1 VGTSSTQS
9 VLRFGARGA
18 IRAGAARRR
27 GANGERVGPA
37 ADRVERPAEA
47 AAGCVAE
54 DLDFVGRDDDL
65 RQVRALLGSSVI
77 GGGGLVVLGEAG
89 VGKTALLAR
98 VADIEAADGT
108 RVVRAAAAQSESD
121 TAYAGLNQLLIG
133 LRGAFDRL
141 DQDHRRALGTALGF
155 TTGSPPSHMIVANA
169 SLLLVRAIAEER
181 RLLLVVDDVPALDR
195 DTAKVLAFLSRRL
208 TGSSVRFLGAA
219 RTESAGPF
227 EFDTLPQHRLLP
239 LPDQAAQDLLDRWFP
254 ALPPSVRHRV
264 VTEAA
269 GNPLALR
276 DLPEAMTASQR
287 RAAEQL
293 PAVLPLTDR
302 LKDLY
307 ATRIRSLPAECR
319 WMLLLAALDDDGQ
332 DAIRTAGPGCFEML
346 DPAERAHLVSI
357 DPDARKVAFRH
368 SLIRAAVVALST
380 VADRQRAHR
389 MMADALT
396 AYPERRA
403 LHLGEATSGPD
414 EEVAALLERSARL
427 AEAQGR
433 SAGAVTTLIRA
444 AELTPK
450 PADQARRLA
459 LAAFLSAEAAGELE
473 TAARCLEECRIRG
486 HAPLLAV
493 AASTALLING
503 DGDVRN
509 AHDLLASAIEAGDHG
524 HDGTD
529 EALSEAMHLLLLLSW
544 YLGDE
549 DAWKRCLAAFEK
561 LGPLVDPALA
571 IASRLYRDPARTDA
585 STAEHLR
592 TLLED
597 PHRRSDPA
605 YVARVACLAPVLDWA
620 GAAREDL
627 WRVVRQ
633 GRAGTAPMRR
643 HVTALATLCF
653 DLFHGGHW
661 DRLAEV
667 ISEGACLCEE
677 RGFTFARWEF
687 RYQRALLAAARG
699 DGEPAE
705 ADELMRWAPTRLAHG
720 VEKYALQARALHHVG
735 QGRYAAAYQDATAIG
750 PAGTFA
756 GHGPQA
762 LWAGFDLVEAAVRT
776 GRRTE
781 AAAHAAAMC
790 ELPVTGLSP
799 RLTLLSAGAFGM
811 VADDTEVRAAF
822 DAALR
827 TSGIDRWPFDQAR
840 VRLVYGER
848 LRRLRAV
855 GEAREQLTAAADIF
869 HSLGARSW
877 LRRANDEMR
886 AAGMSRGRA
895 VSSRFPAL
903 TPQEWE
909 VAELAASG
917 MTNKEI
923 GERLFLSHRTVGSHL
938 YQIFPK
944 LGLTSR
950 AGLRDALSAVAERR
964 ECA

>member
-1 VGTSSTQS
+1 MGTSSTRS
-9 VLRFGARGA
+9 ILGSGARSAVRG
-18 IRAGAARRR
+18 GAARRR
-27 GANGERVGPA
+27 GANGERV
-37 ADRVERPAEA
+37 ERLGEPAE
-47 AAGCVAE
+47 AGCVAHE
-54 DLDFVGRDDDL
+54 QDFVGRDGDL
-65 RQVRALLGSSVI
+65 RQVRSLLGNSVI
-77 GGGGLVVLGEAG
+77 GGGGLVVLGDAG
-89 VGKTALLAR
+89 IGKTALLGR
-98 VADIEAADGT
+98 VADLEAADGT
-108 RVVRAAAAQSESD
+108 QVVRAAAAQFESD
-121 TAYAGLNQLLIG
+121 IAYAGLNQLLIG
-133 LRGAFDRL
+133 LRGAFHRL

-155 TTGSPPSHMIVANA
+155 TTGSPPSRMLVANA
-169 SLLLVRAIAEER
+169 SLLLVRTIAEER
-181 RLLLVVDDVPALDR
+181 RLLLVVDDLPALDR

-208 TGSSVRFLGAA
+208 TGSSVGFLGAA
-219 RTESAGPF
+219 RTDSAASL

-239 LPDQAAQDLLDRWFP
+239 LPDQAAHDLLNRWFP
-254 ALPPSVRHRV
+254 ALPRPVRHRV
-264 VTEAA
+264 LAEAA
-269 GNPLALR
+269 GHPLALR
-276 DLPEAMTASQR
+276 DLPEALTAAQR

-307 ATRIRSLPAECR
+307 AARIKALPAGCR
-319 WMLLLAALDDDGQ
+319 WMLLLGALDDDGQ
-332 DAIRTAGPGCFEML
+332 GAIRTAGPGCFEML

-357 DPDARKVAFRH
+357 DPDARKVTFRH
-368 SLIRAAVVALST
+368 SLIRAAVVSLST

-389 MMADALT
+389 TMADALT

-403 LHLGEATSGPD
+403 LHLGGATSGPD
-414 EEVAALLERSARL
+414 EEVAALLERSARP
-427 AEAQGR
+427 AQAQGR

-444 AELTPK
+444 AELTPR
-450 PADQARRLA
+450 PTDRARRLA

-473 TAARCLEECRIRG
+473 TAAQCLEEARIDG

-493 AASTALLING
+493 AASTTLLING

-529 EALSEAMHLLLLLSW
+529 DELSEAMHLLLLLSW
-544 YLGDE
+544 YLDDE
-549 DAWKRCLAAFEK
+549 VAWKRCLVALDK
-561 LGPLVDPALA
+561 LEPPVDPALT
-571 IASRLYRDPARTDA
+571 IASRLYSDPARTDA
-585 STAEHLR
+585 STAGHLR
-592 TLLED
+592 ALLED

-605 YVARVACLAPVLDWA
+605 YVARVASLAPVLDWA
-620 GAAREDL
+620 GTAREDL

-643 HVTALATLCF
+643 HVTALATLGF
-653 DLFHGGHW
+653 DLFHTGHW
-661 DRLAEV
+661 DRLAEL

-677 RGFTFARWEF
+677 RGFTFVLWQF
-687 RYQRALLAAARG
+687 RYQQALLAAVRG
-699 DGEPAE
+699 DGGHAD

-750 PAGTFA
+750 PAGAFS

-762 LWAGFDLVEAAVRT
+762 LLAGFDHVEAAVRI

-781 AAAHAAAMC
+781 AAAHAAAMSD
-790 ELPVTGLSP
+790 LPVTGLSP
-799 RLTLLSAGAFGM
+799 RLTLLSAGAVGM
-811 VADDTEVRAAF
+811 VADDAEVRAAF

-827 TSGIDRWPFDQAR
+827 TSDIDRWPFDQAR

-855 GEAREQLTAAADIF
+855 GEAREQLAAAADIF
-869 HSLGARSW
+869 HHLGARSW
-877 LRRANDEMR
+877 RQRANDEMR
-886 AAGMSRGRA
+886 AAGLSRGRA
-895 VSSRFPAL
+895 VSSTLPAL
-903 TPQEWE
+903 TPQECE

-950 AGLRDALSAVAERR
+950 AGLRDALSAVAEKR
-964 ECA
+964 ERD